1 MDSPLVQPDDGA
13 TLDLIYNEIRARLA
27 AQVEYSRA
35 LDSKAE
41 LVLSSSSLIITIGVG
56 LKGLLGGSAPS
67 SCMPIRA
74 LGTAIFVLSGAFY
87 AASMVLGFRAYTLYE
102 FHRQASPRTLWD
114 KYLPME
120 PVEARRRLIQNMIV
134 AYENNRETITSQKV
148 PSLKWA
154 LRCLVAE
161 TLSLLVALIL
171 AAG

>member
-1 MDSPLVQPDDGA
+1 MDARPAERGDGA
-13 TLDLIYNEIRARLA
+13 TLDLVYSEIRSRLA

-35 LDSKAE
+35 LDSKAQ
-41 LVLSSSSLIITIGVG
+41 LILGSSSLIITIGAG
-56 LKGLLGGSAPS
+56 LKALLRAEPPTSYVSIA
-67 SCMPIRA
+67 A
-74 LGTAIFVLSGAFY
+74 LGTAMFVLSGAFY
-87 AASMVLGFRAYTLYE
+87 AASMVLGFRAYTLYQ

-120 PVEARRRLIQNMIV
+120 PAEAKRRLIQNMIV

-171 AAG
+171 TAG